1 MRLVDPIRR
10 ARARMVREQLAGRG
24 IRDPRVLAVMGAVP
38 RHLFVPPDHRAK
50 AYADQPLPIGEGQTI
65 SQPYIVARMTE
76 LLALQGDENVLEIG
90 GGSGY
95 QAAVLA
101 GLARQV
107 ISIERHEALAQRAAA
122 TLHELG
128 ITNVTVIHADGSGGW
143 PPLAPYDAI
152 LMAAAAPRVP
162 PPLLD
167 QLAEGGRLALPAG
180 GRRVQRLERHTRH
193 ADAVKVETFTEVAFV
208 PLRGEHGWND

>member
-1 MRLVDPIRR
+1 MRLLDPILR

-38 RHLFVPPDHRAK
+38 RHVFVPPERRAK

-76 LLALQGDENVLEIG
+76 LLALQGDEKVLEIG

-101 GLARQV
+101 GLARTV
-107 ISIERHEALAQRAAA
+107 ISIERHEALATRAAT

-128 ITNVTVIHADGSGGW
+128 IANVTVIHADGSGGW

-162 PPLLD
+162 SPLLD
-167 QLAEGGRLALPAG
+167 QLAEGGRLVLPAG
-180 GRRVQRLERHTRH
+180 GRRMQRLERHTRH
-193 ADAVKVETFTEVAFV
+193 ADAWRAETFNEVAFV